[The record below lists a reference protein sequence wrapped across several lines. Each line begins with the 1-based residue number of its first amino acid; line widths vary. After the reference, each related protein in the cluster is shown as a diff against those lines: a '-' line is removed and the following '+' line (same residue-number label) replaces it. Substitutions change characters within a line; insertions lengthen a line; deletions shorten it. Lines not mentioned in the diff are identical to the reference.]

1 MSKATHEH
9 ARVLVLGRS
18 GQLARHLQL
27 LMPQATYW
35 DRGQADL
42 AHPERLQ
49 SLIES
54 FAPSSII
61 NAAAHTAVD
70 KAESERE
77 LAWRVNAESPAAMA
91 RAAASAGVPL
101 VHVSTDYVFDGSG
114 ERAYRESDPVS
125 PQNVYG
131 LSKLGGE
138 LAVRALAPRHWILR
152 TSWVFSEF
160 GHNFVK
166 TMVRLGKDRPELKVV
181 NDQRGRPTYAGDLA
195 RLIVALVTNPDS
207 VASGT
212 YHAGGPSR
220 EGNGPVSWCEFA
232 GVILAKAQARGLIA
246 KQPALTGIPTSQYPT
261 PARRPANSVLEPNA
275 ALHSGTAVGFDW
287 QRGLD
292 GVLEFL
298 AANP

>member
-1 MSKATHEH
+1 MSAASK
-9 ARVLVLGRS
+9 VLVIGRT

-27 LMPQATYW
+27 LLPAATYW

-42 AHPERLQ
+42 AQPSTLQ
-49 SLIES
+49 AQIES
-54 FAPSSII
+54 FAPSAII

-70 KAESERE
+70 KAESERD
-77 LAWRVNAESPAAMA
+77 LAWRVNADSPAAMA
-91 RAAASAGVPL
+91 RAAASGHVPL

-114 ERAYRESDPVS
+114 SRAYRESDAVS

-131 LSKLGGE
+131 LTKLGGE

-152 TSWVFSEF
+152 TSWVFSEY
-160 GHNFVK
+160 GNNFVK

-181 NDQRGRPTYAGDLA
+181 DDQRGRPTYAGDLA
-195 RLIVALVTNPDS
+195 RLVVALITNPGS
-207 VASGT
+207 VASGL
-212 YHAGGPSR
+212 YHAGGDP
-220 EGNGPVSWCEFA
+220 PVTWCEFA
-232 GVILAKAQARGLIA
+232 REIFAKAHARGLIT
-246 KQPALTGIPTSQYPT
+246 KQPAVTGIPTSQYPT

-275 ALHSGTAVGFDW
+275 ALHAGAAVEFDW

-292 GVLEFL
+292 RVLEFL

>member
-1 MSKATHEH
+1 MS
-9 ARVLVLGRS
+9 VLVVGKT

-27 LMPQATYW
+27 LLPAATFW

-49 SLIES
+49 AQIES
-54 FAPSSII
+54 FSPSVIV

-70 KAESERE
+70 KAESERD

-91 RAAASAGVPL
+91 RAAASCNASL
-101 VHVSTDYVFDGSG
+101 VHVSTDYVFDGSS
-114 ERAYRESDPVS
+114 ERAYVESDPVS

-131 LSKLGGE
+131 ATKLGGE

-152 TSWVFSEF
+152 TSWVFSEY
-160 GHNFVK
+160 GNNFVK
-166 TMVRLGKDRPELKVV
+166 TMVRLGRDRSELKVV

-195 RLIVALVTNPDS
+195 RLITVLATNPGS
-207 VASGT
+207 VATGT
-212 YHAGGPSR
+212 YHAGGNPAVTWCDFAAAIFSR
-220 EGNGPVSWCEFA
+220 A
-232 GVILAKAQARGLIA
+232 HARGLIA
-246 KQPALTGIPTSQYPT
+246 KQPALSGIPTSQYPT
-261 PARRPANSVLEPNA
+261 PARRPRNSVLEPNGS
-275 ALHSGTAVGFDW
+275 LHSGTAIEFDR

-292 GVLEFL
+292 RVLEYL

>member
-1 MSKATHEH
+1 MSGAS
-9 ARVLVLGRS
+9 RVLVIGRT

-27 LMPQATYW
+27 LWPAATFW
-35 DRGQADL
+35 DRQQADL
-42 AHPERLQ
+42 ARPDKLQ
-49 SLIES
+49 ALIEA
-54 FAPSSII
+54 FAPSAIV

-70 KAESERE
+70 KAESERD
-77 LAWRVNAESPAAMA
+77 LAWRVNAEAPAAMA
-91 RAAASAGVPL
+91 RAAASGGVPL

-114 ERAYRESDPVS
+114 ARAYHESDAVS

-152 TSWVFSEF
+152 TSWVFSEY

-166 TMVRLGKDRPELKVV
+166 TMVRLGRERPDLKVV

-195 RLIVALVTNPDS
+195 RLIVALVTNPGS

-212 YHAGGPSR
+212 YHAGGPDR
-220 EGNGPVSWCEFA
+220 DGNHAVSWCEFA
-232 GVILAKAQARGLIA
+232 GVILATAQARGIIA
-246 KQPALTGIPTSQYPT
+246 KQPALTGIPASQYPT
-261 PARRPANSVLEPNA
+261 PARRPANSVMEPSV
-275 ALHSGTAVGFDW
+275 ALQSGTAVEFDW
-287 QRGLD
+287 KRGLD
-292 GVLEFL
+292 RVVEYL